1 MKKIYS
7 GFFLWLLLSAV
18 LGSWRPGV
26 NRNFLRG
33 DIVAY
38 VQSDAAVDYLIPQ
51 NLEELEAGCT
61 DIVQG
66 VFRGTGTRQANQHV
80 MAESDFTVEDGAG
93 NVIPEAFPDQTAT
106 VSSLQIT
113 KVLKGGLREGQII
126 PLGEE
131 YHREEKDGKVKIY
144 YAMDYLP
151 CTSGREYLFFLNEDH
166 DASSPFYGL
175 YWPKSGAW
183 GRYRMRNA
191 EELERRS
198 VDSMIKWELE
208 FGRDSTYG
216 YKSIYKEVIAKYMSK
231 T

>member
-66 VFRGTGTRQANQHV
+66 VFRGTGNRQANQHV

-93 NVIPEAFPDQTAT
+93 NVMLGALEFPDRTVT

-113 KVLKGGLREGQII
+113 KVLKGGLRAGQAI

-131 YHREEKDGKVKIY
+131 YHREEKDGKGKIY
-144 YAMDYLP
+144 YNLDYLP
-151 CTSGREYLFFLNEDH
+151 STAGREYLFFLNEDN
-166 DASSPFYGL
+166 DASSTFYGL
-175 YWPKSGAW
+175 YSPYSGAW
-183 GRYRMRNA
+183 GRYRVRSA
-191 EELERRS
+191 EELKTRS

-208 FGRDSTYG
+208 FGRDSADD
-216 YKSIYKEVIAKYMSK
+216 YKSIYKEVIAKYMS
-231 T
+231 